1 MNLIELQQYTISEDK
16 SEEFLRAEGI
26 LKQFD
31 HCPYCE
37 STRITRIRPRKH
49 KYYESRKEWGPRRGV
64 FLKDYEYLWL
74 GY

>member
-31 HCPYCE
+31 QCPYCE
-37 STRITRIRPRKH
+37 IQ
-49 KYYESRKEWGPRRGV
+49 G
-64 FLKDYEYLWL
+64 
-74 GY
+74 